1 MEDRAAKIQLTN
13 QVMVAD
19 VMHVCGIKFLVSVSS
34 PLEVLLVKHL
44 QSLSRESLGAGVQAH
59 INMLCSRGFEPER
72 VMVDPHKSLMS
83 LQGAYP
89 GVEIDS
95 CGAGDHFN
103 KVDIRIRRIKELIRA
118 VLVDLPYTLPRDRI
132 KDLVTYAVSRINM
145 RSTKALT
152 DEASPRVRLTGF
164 RPDFKH
170 EFGLAFGDY
179 AEVFDPKAAERSND
193 VTVARTEPC
202 IALYPSANQNG
213 SWVFFNLSTKSY
225 VRCTQWTK

>member
-1 MEDRAAKIQLTN
+1 VCKALEAGECLRALGYPSLQEAVNLVRDGNIRNVPYGVEDIRRFFDIYGGQIPALRGKTTKRHKTPTTMEDRAAKIQLTN

-59 INMLCSRGFEPER
+59 I
-72 VMVDPHKSLMS
+72 
-83 LQGAYP
+83 
-89 GVEIDS
+89 
-95 CGAGDHFN
+95 
-103 KVDIRIRRIKELIRA
+103 KELIRA

-152 DEASPRVRLTGF
+152 EEASPSR
-164 RPDFKH
+164 KI
-170 EFGLAFGDY
+170 
-179 AEVFDPKAAERSND
+179 K
-193 VTVARTEPC
+193 
-202 IALYPSANQNG
+202 
-213 SWVFFNLSTKSY
+213 
-225 VRCTQWTK
+225 